1 MRLPASRN
9 LVPMFGILAIIVS
22 VQTFSSAIESKVSAS
37 ELRNTPIV
45 KAVQNAKASIVNIHG
60 HKTIASTNTTGNAQ
74 RQVNG
79 MGTGVV
85 VDPRGYIVTNFHVV
99 EGVRRIQVTLSDG
112 KTFIGQLISHD
123 RKTDLAIIKIITEI
137 ELPVIDIGTSDD
149 LMPGETVI
157 AVGNAYGYENSV
169 TQGIISAL
177 HREVQVTD
185 TQKYYDLIQ
194 TDASINPGNSG
205 GPLLNID
212 GQMIGINVA
221 VRVGAQGI
229 GFAIP
234 ADTVMKIS
242 ADLLSVESLDNH
254 WHGIVGKTRLVNG
267 KPSYIVDAIDK
278 NSPAAQSG
286 IKSGDRIQ
294 SIEDVTV
301 GYQLDIERALLN
313 RKVGEEVTLKIIR
326 NEDQP
331 KQLSLVVKS
340 LTKSNSVVD
349 LAWKSLGVRVKEIPK
364 GQFDSTHTS
373 YHGGLSITAIRANSP
388 ATQQG
393 IHIGDI
399 LLGMHEW
406 ETVSLKDLE
415 YILSSEIFAEKKPLK
430 FYILR
435 ENETLFGHIAV
446 SSIQYR

>member
-1 MRLPASRN
+1 M
-9 LVPMFGILAIIVS
+9 S
-22 VQTFSSAIESKVSAS
+22 VQTFSSAIIGRATGS
-37 ELRNTPIV
+37 ELRKTPIV
-45 KAVQNAKASIVNIHG
+45 KAVQNAKESIVNIHG
-60 HKTIASTNTTGNAQ
+60 HKTIASSSSVGNTQ

-85 VDPRGYIVTNFHVV
+85 VDPRGYIVTNYHVV

-123 RKTDLAIIKIITEI
+123 RKTDLAIIKINTEKK
-137 ELPVIDIGTSDD
+137 LPVINIGTSDD

-177 HREVQVTD
+177 HRTVQVTD

-242 ADLLSVESLDNH
+242 ANLLSVETLDNH
-254 WHGIVGKTRLVNG
+254 WHGLAGNTKLVDGKAV
-267 KPSYIVDAIDK
+267 YIVDAVEK
-278 NSPAAQSG
+278 GSPAAVSG
-286 IKSGDRIQ
+286 IKSGDQIQ
-294 SIEDVTV
+294 SIEDITI

-313 RKVGEEVTLKIIR
+313 RKTGEEVTLIIVR
-326 NEDQP
+326 DEDQP

-340 LTKSNSVVD
+340 LTSSNSVVD
-349 LAWKSLGVRVKEIPK
+349 LAWKSLGVRLREIPE
-364 GQFDSTHTS
+364 GQFDATNTS
-373 YHGGLSITAIRANSP
+373 YHGGLAITAIRANSP
-388 ATQQG
+388 ATKQG
-393 IHIGDI
+393 IHIGDV

-415 YILSSEIFAEKKPLK
+415 YILSSDVFAQKKPMK

-435 ENETLFGHIAV
+435 ENETLYGHIAV
-446 SSIQYR
+446 SSVQYR